1 MKKALI
7 FILCFALLSLMGCK
21 VDYFAEINADLSGKS
36 TAKIITLGMIS
47 KQEIEAEI
55 KKRGITN
62 YTITDF
68 VENVEVTPGHKES
81 VPGLKIDTSWKTID
95 EFIRNFSIIRD
106 GLNDPFVKNPDG
118 TITVNLGMVTD
129 TGSTTIKTE
138 GPIVSATDG
147 AHIDGNTAVFT
158 PAQKVRL
165 TFKPQTGLPMLPI
178 AGGTAVL
185 CVIGV
190 TILFFNKKKSTIT
203 HNSVEAGPNTETLEP
218 KCAKC
223 GETLEKGAGFCI
235 NCGTKLA

>member
-7 FILCFALLSLMGCK
+7 LCVTLLFLMGCK
-21 VDYFAEINADLSGKS
+21 VDYIAEINADLSGKS
-36 TAKIITLGMIS
+36 TATIITFGMIT
-47 KQEIEAEI
+47 KQQLEAEMI
-55 KKRGITN
+55 KRGITN

-68 VENVEVTPGHKES
+68 VENVEITPGHKEP

-95 EFIRNFSIIRD
+95 EFIRTFSIIR
-106 GLNDPFVKNPDG
+106 GGVNDPFVKNPDG
-118 TITVNLGMVTD
+118 TITVNLGKVTE

-138 GPIVSATDG
+138 GQIVSATDG

-185 CVIGV
+185 CLIGV
-190 TILFFNKKKSTIT
+190 TILFLNKKKPTT
-203 HNSVEAGPNTETLEP
+203 TLNAVEAGETPEP

-235 NCGTKLA
+235 NCGTKIA